1 MRKSELFA
9 LILSIVSDITEI
21 SKEDIMSKSHK
32 EDVVEARLL
41 VIYFC
46 RKEGLLPSRIAQLMG
61 MSHRNVNRS
70 LSAVNVLISNG
81 GGILIINLNS
91 IAKQLSCALER
102 YGNQCSPN

>member
-21 SKEDIMSKSHK
+21 SKEDIMSKCHK

-46 RKEGLLPSRIAQLMG
+46 RK
-61 MSHRNVNRS
+61 
-70 LSAVNVLISNG
+70 
-81 GGILIINLNS
+81 
-91 IAKQLSCALER
+91 
-102 YGNQCSPN
+102 

>member
-21 SKEDIMSKSHK
+21 SKEDIMSKCHK

-70 LSAVNVLISNG
+70 LSAVNVLISNSG
-81 GGILIINLNS
+81 YLNN
-91 IAKQLSCALER
+91 QLKFYCETIKLRLGTLRESM
-102 YGNQCSPN
+102 QS

>member
-1 MRKSELFA
+1 MFA

-81 GGILIINLNS
+81 GGYLNN
-91 IAKQLSCALER
+91 QLKFYCETIKLRLGALRESM
-102 YGNQCSPN
+102 QS